1 MDSLIFSKIFIYAS
15 ILMIGFIG
23 KKLDIF
29 KREHTKFLNN
39 IICYITLPSA
49 IINGFQGVTLNPVL
63 FIGFLGAFTTFSSF
77 ALESVRFLHE
87 AQYGKF
93 FLNVALQN
101 FCGIGSAAMGFGL
114 AKIIF
119 R

>member
-15 ILMIGFIG
+15 ILLIGFIG

-49 IINGFQGVTLNPVL
+49 IVNGFQGVTLTPVL
-63 FIGFLGAFTTFSSF
+63 FIGLLVGLVTNITLMILGQFISKNKTNNERVIFIFS
-77 ALESVRFLHE
+77 
-87 AQYGKF
+87 
-93 FLNVALQN
+93 
-101 FCGIGSAAMGFGL
+101 
-114 AKIIF
+114 
-119 R
+119 

>member
-39 IICYITLPSA
+39 IICFS
-49 IINGFQGVTLNPVL
+49 INY
-63 FIGFLGAFTTFSSF
+63 FI
-77 ALESVRFLHE
+77 
-87 AQYGKF
+87 
-93 FLNVALQN
+93 
-101 FCGIGSAAMGFGL
+101 
-114 AKIIF
+114 
-119 R
+119 